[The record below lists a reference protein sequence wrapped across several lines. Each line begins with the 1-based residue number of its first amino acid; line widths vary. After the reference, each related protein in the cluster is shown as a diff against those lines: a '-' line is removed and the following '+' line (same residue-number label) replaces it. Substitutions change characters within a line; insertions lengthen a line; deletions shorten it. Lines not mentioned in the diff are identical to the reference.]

1 MEKGVWDQDMII
13 RLDPGEEIHVS
24 IQNIMAEIGYH
35 SGAIT
40 SGIGR
45 VRNVDIGYLADDGI
59 YQRKFIQ
66 ESVELLS
73 LQGNIAELDGE
84 PFTHIHVVVSDDD
97 HVVHGG
103 HLFSATVEV
112 TAEIHVRLIPI
123 NGEFGISL
131 TRCHLEGSDFKPL
144 NFTNAGR
151 ENS

>member
-1 MEKGVWDQDMII
+1 MERGVWDQDMII
-13 RLDPGEEIHVS
+13 RLDPDEEIHAS

-45 VRNVDIGYLADDGI
+45 VRDVDIGYLADDGI

-73 LQGNIAELDGE
+73 LQGNIAELDGK

-103 HLFSATVEV
+103 HLFSAVVEV

-123 NGEFGISL
+123 NGELGISL

-144 NFTNAGR
+144 NFTPVGR
-151 ENS
+151 EDS

>member
-1 MEKGVWDQDMII
+1 MERGVWDQDMII
-13 RLDPGEEIHVS
+13 RLDPDEEIHAS
-24 IQNIMAEIGYH
+24 IQNIMAEIGYL

-59 YQRKFIQ
+59 YQRKFIN

-73 LQGNIAELDGE
+73 LQGNIADLDGK
-84 PFTHIHVVVSDDD
+84 PFTHIHVVISDDD

-103 HLFSATVEV
+103 HLFSAVVEV

-123 NGEFGISL
+123 NGGFGISL
-131 TRCHLEGSDFKPL
+131 TRCHLEESDFKPL
-144 NFTNAGR
+144 NFTSTGR
-151 ENS
+151 EDA